1 MANDCKDI
9 LLNREGTAQTQ
20 RFIAALQPENLKLQD
35 FTEEDW
41 ILFAYSFAQH
51 VNFFEK
57 LNPEVAVGDWQ
68 GLFNHFGIAGD
79 LPRRGS
85 FEYTMLKKTVNEAL
99 AAQEKDNKLTP
110 HLTLFIC
117 FIRLL
122 ELSQNRFNR
131 LSKRHLDF
139 YYKEILKIEKQLP
152 EPDKAHIIFELAKRI
167 DDYKIDEDTSLN
179 AGKDPDGNSMVF
191 NTLREIVVN
200 KAKVTSLKSILN
212 SGDTKELKAAPKVN
226 SYDGQGAEFPE
237 EAVFW
242 HPFGYTSA
250 QDELPV
256 LPDASVGF
264 SVASP
269 MLALQ
274 SGDRNISIRFTFDDE
289 VDFAAFDPEEITDL
303 FSLYYTG
310 DKKWEGPYRADLEA
324 NFFNASGEATTI
336 IRTELDENSLTLIYK
351 LDQDQAPVVAYD
363 QELHLDPYDT
373 DYPIAKLLIDTSTTR
388 GYELFRNLINKP
400 LKEIEIKVS
409 VEGVQ
414 DIIIE
419 SDTGTLNAN
428 KPFYPFSTQ
437 PKENSNFFIDYPE
450 AFSKNWKAF
459 NVELLWKDAPDSFI
473 AHYWAYKEEEAPAA
487 LLRAQE
493 KAEFRTHRTL
503 LNKGAANQPMDGLTK
518 AADDDD
524 GDDTSPPT
532 RIIGSEDYFTADAFI
547 REKEI
552 WVEDEEDIQLFIREA
567 ELTKSYIN
575 LYNERYTLDRKGP
588 IKLTLNQSFLHEL
601 FARLYALA
609 LTKVTIVEEDVPLA
623 AYTPLAEAIALSY
636 SANERTNFNLD
647 TEDAYDNAR
656 IKLFHNTPYGL
667 NEEHSTL
674 KARSKAAG
682 ILKTTDSDRSYLL
695 PDFCLGGELYIGLE
709 EAQADQTVSLL
720 FQILEGSE
728 NPQAESFTG
737 NQKIQWFALC
747 NNHWKDI
754 TDDIDHNQI
763 DNMLQSG
770 IVSFPLPKQ
779 ATDDNSLLPAD
790 QIWLK
795 AKIHKTYDAVCK
807 VIDVLAQAVTA
818 EFTDNDN
825 NLAHLDAGLSAGT
838 IGKLITRVPQIK
850 SVAQPYN
857 SFDHK
862 PLEQDAAFYKRV
874 SERLR
879 HKNRAITIWDYEHIV
894 LQAFPEVFKVLC
906 LKHTKGSD
914 NLVPGEVTLVV
925 IPDIVNKNVFDI
937 YQPRVSTATLNKIT
951 AHVNALN
958 SLHVEASVINPE
970 YETVTVSL
978 GVKFYKGFD
987 KNYYKKEINT
997 DITKFLS
1004 PWAFDSTKNIAF
1016 GTALHNSVLIDYL
1029 EELPYVDYL
1038 ENVVFID
1045 EDNNEFT
1052 SVSPT
1057 KPGAI
1062 LVSAI
1067 DHIIGDVTEQC
1078 TIEVTKPLE
1087 TCKY

>member
-20 RFIAALQPENLKLQD
+20 RFIDALQPEKLKLQD
-35 FTEEDW
+35 FSEEDW
-41 ILFAYSFAQH
+41 ILFAYNFAQH
-51 VNFFEK
+51 VNFFDK
-57 LNPEVAVGDWQ
+57 QNPEIPTGDWQ
-68 GLFNHFGIAGD
+68 SLFNHFGLSGEI
-79 LPRRGS
+79 PQRGS
-85 FEYTMLKKTVNEAL
+85 FEFEMLKTTVKDALEAFENE
-99 AAQEKDNKLTP
+99 NKLTP

-122 ELSQNRFNR
+122 ELSQNRFNN

-152 EPDKAHIIFELAKRI
+152 QPDKAHVILELAKRI
-167 DDYKIDEDTSLN
+167 EEYKIAQETPFD
-179 AGKDPDGNSMVF
+179 AGKDPDGNAMVF
-191 NTLREIVVN
+191 NSLREIVVN
-200 KAKVTSLKSILN
+200 KAKVSSLKSILN
-212 SGDTKELKAAPKVN
+212 SADTQELKAAPKIN
-226 SYDGQGAEFPE
+226 SYDGIGGEFPE

-242 HPFGYTSA
+242 HPFGYPST
-250 QDELPV
+250 QDELPE

-274 SGDRNISIRFTFDDE
+274 SGDRNICIRFTFDAT
-289 VDFAAFDPEEITDL
+289 VDFAKFDPEELSTL
-303 FSLYYTG
+303 LSMYYTG
-310 DKKWEGPYRADLEA
+310 DKKWAGPYRTETQAD
-324 NFFNASGEATTI
+324 FFNSSGEATTI
-336 IRTELDENSLTLIYK
+336 IRTELDENSLTLIYS
-351 LDQDQAPVVAYD
+351 LDQDQAPVVGYNE
-363 QELHLDPYDT
+363 ELHLDPYDT
-373 DYPIAKLLIDTSTTR
+373 AYPIAKLLIDTSTTR
-388 GYELFRNLINKP
+388 GYELFRSLLNKP

-419 SDTGTLNAN
+419 NDTGTLNAN

-437 PKENSNFFIDYPE
+437 PKENSNFFVDYPE

-473 AHYWAYKEEEAPAA
+473 AHYWAYQESSPPAA
-487 LLRAQE
+487 LLEAQVNAAKTRAI
-493 KAEFRTHRTL
+493 KSRTST
-503 LNKGAANQPMDGLTK
+503 GAANQPIDGLGK
-518 AADDDD
+518 ATEGS
-524 GDDTSPPT
+524 GDLP
-532 RIIGSEDYFTADAFI
+532 RIIETEDYFTADAFI
-547 REKEI
+547 REKEV
-552 WVEDEEDIQLFIREA
+552 WTGNEEDIPLFVREG

-575 LYNERYTLDRKGP
+575 LYNEFYTLDRKGP
-588 IKLTLNQSFLHEL
+588 VKLTLNQSFLHEL

-609 LTKVTIVEEDVPLA
+609 LTATPIVEEDVPLA
-623 AYTPLAEAIALSY
+623 AYTPLAEAISLSY
-636 SANERTNFNLD
+636 SANERTNFNLS
-647 TEDAYDNAR
+647 TEDAYSNAR

-667 NEEHSTL
+667 SEEHNTL
-674 KARSKAAG
+674 KVRSKTQG
-682 ILKTTDSDRSYLL
+682 ILKTTDSERSYLL

-709 EAQADQTVSLL
+709 EAEADQIVSLL

-728 NPQAESFTG
+728 NPEAESFTG

-754 TDDIDHNQI
+754 TDDIDHNEI

-779 ATDDNSLLPAD
+779 VTKTNSLLPKD

-818 EFTDNDN
+818 EFKDNDN

-838 IGKLITRVPQIK
+838 IGKLVTRVPQVK

-862 PLEQDAAFYKRV
+862 PLEEDAAFYRRV

-879 HKNRAITIWDYEHIV
+879 HKNRAITIWDYEHMV

-906 LKHTKGSD
+906 LKHTKGD
-914 NLVPGEVTLVV
+914 DYLVPGEVTLVV
-925 IPDIVNKNVFDI
+925 IPDIINKNVFDI

-951 AHVNALN
+951 AHINALN
-958 SLHVEASVINPE
+958 SLHVEANVINPE
-970 YETVTVSL
+970 YQTVTVSL
-978 GVKFYKGFD
+978 GVRFYKGYD

-1045 EDNNEFT
+1045 DDGNELS
-1052 SVSPT
+1052 SVSPS

-1067 DHIIGDVTEQC
+1067 EHTINDVTEQC
-1078 TIEVTKPLE
+1078 TIDDPKPLE